1 MAQLQRHQEPSSR
14 EIDPSCKIIM
24 LLIAPAH
31 SDTPWTQA
39 CFHHFPAA
47 LPFSPPPGWAVVGAS
62 LLAEEEEPQSLG
74 REKLNLPVNFGL
86 QIRAERVW
94 APLLLPRFG
103 CVPGAG
109 WVLSA
114 CPLPSEFPFQKGSWL
129 CPSVNHDGLGPLVPN
144 K

>member
-1 MAQLQRHQEPSSR
+1 MARLQRHQEPSSR

-24 LLIAPAH
+24 LLIAPAR
-31 SDTPWTQA
+31 SYTPWIQA
-39 CFHHFPAA
+39 CFHHFPSRSHF
-47 LPFSPPPGWAVVGAS
+47 LLLLGWAVVGAS

-74 REKLNLPVNFGL
+74 REKLNLPVNFEL

-94 APLLLPRFG
+94 APLPLPRLG

-114 CPLPSEFPFQKGSWL
+114 CPLPF
-129 CPSVNHDGLGPLVPN
+129 
-144 K
+144 